1 MTTRIGVQIQP
12 QATTTD
18 ELRRTWREADAMGL
32 DSIWTWDHFYPLHGD
47 PDAAHFE
54 GWTLLAAMAVETTQ
68 AHFGMLVGCNSYRNP
83 DLLADMARTIDHLS
97 GGRFYLGLGSGWFER
112 DYDEYG
118 FEFGTAGSRLAALG
132 EALPRI
138 RARLDRLNPAP
149 VGDLPILIGGSG
161 EKKTLRLVA
170 EHAQAWNTFGP
181 PEHFAAKSKV
191 LDEWCERL
199 GRDPREIERTVAVG
213 AQEDPATLPD
223 YQAAG
228 ADHVIVMLER
238 AVRPQPRGTLDGRR
252 SSQLAL
258 GGRSEELLVGRWEHA
273 GGVVRVQ
280 VGDDVGHTFAAPAVE
295 RDSDDAA
302 VDVHRRHPAAGED
315 PASQLRR
322 RGLTDRLV
330 GGGEVVVTGAADD
343 PVGGEPH
350 HPGLRR
356 CLLDDADG
364 LSHRTARLGGNSTA
378 RPRGEGQGDRDQRQ
392 HDVDDLERHAAVAHD
407 DARAAYEPHRHR
419 QRAHGHQRLPQP

>member
-18 ELRRTWREADAMGL
+18 ELRRTWREADAMGV

-112 DYDEYG
+112 DYEEYG
-118 FEFGTAGSRLAALG
+118 YAFGTAGSRLADLG
-132 EALPRI
+132 TALPRI
-138 RARLDRLNPAP
+138 RARLDRLNPPP

-191 LDEWCERL
+191 LDDWCERL
-199 GRDPREIERTVAVG
+199 GRDPSTIERTVAVD
-213 AQEDPATLPD
+213 AQEDPATLPE

-228 ADHVIVMLER
+228 ADHVIVMISAPFDLSPAER
-238 AVRPQPRGTLDGRR
+238 WMA
-252 SSQLAL
+252 
-258 GGRSEELLVGRWEHA
+258 
-273 GGVVRVQ
+273 
-280 VGDDVGHTFAAPAVE
+280 
-295 RDSDDAA
+295 
-302 VDVHRRHPAAGED
+302 AAGK
-315 PASQLRR
+315 
-322 RGLTDRLV
+322 
-330 GGGEVVVTGAADD
+330 
-343 PVGGEPH
+343 
-350 HPGLRR
+350 
-356 CLLDDADG
+356 
-364 LSHRTARLGGNSTA
+364 
-378 RPRGEGQGDRDQRQ
+378 
-392 HDVDDLERHAAVAHD
+392 
-407 DARAAYEPHRHR
+407 
-419 QRAHGHQRLPQP
+419 